1 MVFRLTFRQN
11 IGIFLPALGQHGVGK
26 GCIICKATFKDGVAL
41 TSPYP
46 LPSSCRLQRTNEYVE
61 QGNRRMKDSLIREA
75 KADNLSKDVI
85 YEFQLIEERDRIL
98 NQKPRNWNDLEANG
112 FTIGLTNQD
121 IGLLSDFEDPDVSLA
136 DRKALLEENGEMICE
151 MYLKLIGKVSNLA
164 VKKYFLARVDK
175 ILSEDI
181 GCAKIFNTCK
191 DPYGPFLKI
200 FRVPPSTAQRENEM
214 MAMFVC
220 RILSKLF
227 PALEKWYLQ
236 SMQETKQGTLKL
248 QQTIDQPL
256 NDFIMKLT
264 ELSRGKNSLIPLK
277 ALKDTLKQERA
288 HEPFIRDSGV
298 KMLASL
304 LQPGETQEQV
314 MYLVGFC
321 VWILSFNVKMLRQ
334 IDLSDAEEKTS
345 GLVKNLVTVVRQ
357 VQREKVIR
365 ICFASF
371 RNMLMSEE
379 LKGRM
384 VGLGLLDIIKT
395 LNQTEDKE
403 LKEDTKSLPKS
414 SSSLTDYYVTM
425 LNAKSWSISTFEK
438 YTTEVLSGVLQK
450 SAVHSETFWR
460 KNNAMFEKE
469 SYRHIRKLVE
479 LLDSKEAETLEMACY
494 DLGEFARFHPDGR
507 NLVTK
512 MGAKSKIMSLMGH
525 RNEQIAKQALL
536 CIQKLM
542 VSNWEF
548 LSK

>member
-1 MVFRLTFRQN
+1 
-11 IGIFLPALGQHGVGK
+11 
-26 GCIICKATFKDGVAL
+26 
-41 TSPYP
+41 
-46 LPSSCRLQRTNEYVE
+46 
-61 QGNRRMKDSLIREA
+61 
-75 KADNLSKDVI
+75 
-85 YEFQLIEERDRIL
+85 
-98 NQKPRNWNDLEANG
+98 
-112 FTIGLTNQD
+112 
-121 IGLLSDFEDPDVSLA
+121 
-136 DRKALLEENGEMICE
+136 
-151 MYLKLIGKVSNLA
+151 
-164 VKKYFLARVDK
+164 VDK
-175 ILSEDI
+175 ILSEDF

-200 FRVPPSTAQRENEM
+200 FRVPPSEVQRENEM

-248 QQTIDQPL
+248 QQSIDQPL
-256 NDFIMKLT
+256 NDFVVKLT

-288 HEPFIRDSGV
+288 HEPFIRDAGV

-345 GLVKNLVTVVRQ
+345 GLIKNLVTVVRQ

-371 RNMLMSEE
+371 RNMLKSEE

-403 LKEDTKSLPKS
+403 LKEDTKKVQDSLKKF
-414 SSSLTDYYVTM
+414 LGQ
-425 LNAKSWSISTFEK
+425 LSTFEK
-438 YTTEVLSGVLQK
+438 YTTEVLSGVLQKK

-469 SYRHIRKLVE
+469 SYRHIRKLVA

-507 NLVTK
+507 TLVTK